1 MAKSIK
7 RKSIGTHYSMCVQ
20 PAFIIGTNNVDGS
33 HNFAPITWVSMTRE
47 RDDNYVLV
55 ISMYGN
61 KRTKQNVI
69 NTGIFSVNLVSSDML
84 ELMDYF
90 GTHHAK
96 DGKKD
101 SIYYEVCRGD
111 ALDVP
116 ILNSS
121 RWIYECEV
129 DKAVEMGESTT
140 FFCKIRNIQVDENFN
155 CKDLF
160 DIDLTKLDPVVYSGM
175 YHSIGKVLGKIGDFS
190 QS

>member
-20 PAFIIGTNNVDGS
+20 PAFIIGTNNADGS